1 MMSLPLLFSGP
12 LNGFAVTF
20 GGVLLGGNLMAMNEA
35 VKGENV
41 ERSNKHGRELNDDLL
56 TFRAK
61 VTGR

>member
-1 MMSLPLLFSGP
+1 M
-12 LNGFAVTF
+12 TF

-41 ERSNKHGRELNDDLL
+41 ERSNKHGRELDDDLL